1 MFRYNT
7 PVRIYTRTGDDGETG
22 LFGGGRV
29 QKDALRVEAYGGV
42 DELNAVLGS
51 ARAHGVPAALD
62 EALARIQGEL
72 FVVGADLATPH
83 DSRAD
88 QSRIVRTTAGLV
100 EAIER
105 DIDAAAEGL
114 APLTTFILPGG
125 GAAGAMLHL
134 ARTVCRRAERRVV
147 TLAGREPVTPE
158 VLPYLNRLSDLL
170 FVFARAANA
179 AEDRPEQAWLPE

>member
-7 PVRIYTRTGDDGETG
+7 VVRIYTRTGDDGETG

-29 QKDALRVEAYGGV
+29 SKDALRVEAYGAV
-42 DELNAVLGS
+42 DELNAVLGC
-51 ARAHGVPAALD
+51 ARAHGLPQTLDDALG
-62 EALARIQGEL
+62 RIQGEL
-72 FVVGADLATPH
+72 FVVGADLATPR

-88 QSRIVRTTAGLV
+88 QSRIVRTDDAM
-100 EAIER
+100 IER
-105 DIDAAAEGL
+105 LEGEIDAAEEGL

-125 GAAGAMLHL
+125 GLAGATLHH

-147 TLAGREPVTPE
+147 TLAGREPVTE
-158 VLPYLNRLSDLL
+158 GVLPYLNRLSDLL

-179 AEDRPEQAWLPE
+179 AESRPEQPWNPA